1 MKSRNIFAAWA
12 AATPAVN
19 AAAIPSIMSFAVE
32 DIGEDIEDQRAESR
46 LLDRRNKGENQ
57 RTRKRGQQDLE
68 MPKGTS

>member
-1 MKSRNIFAAWA
+1 MKSRNIFTAWA
-12 AATPAVN
+12 AATSAVN

-32 DIGEDIEDQRAESR
+32 DIGEDFEDQRAESR

-68 MPKGTS
+68 MPKGTP